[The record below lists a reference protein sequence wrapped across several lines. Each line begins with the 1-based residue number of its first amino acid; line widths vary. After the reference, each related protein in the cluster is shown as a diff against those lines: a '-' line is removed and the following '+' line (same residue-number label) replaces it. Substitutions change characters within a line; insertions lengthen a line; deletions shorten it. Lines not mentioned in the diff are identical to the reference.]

1 MPAGSRGDPGT
12 VSRRCPELHYT
23 CLKLLQSTRLPPPDL
38 RSYLTLPDDLGTPP
52 AGSFAEQPSR
62 VLLTGATGY
71 LGAYLLTALLER
83 SKATVVC
90 LVRTTDRQAG
100 LARLQAN
107 LARYELTV
115 DTSRIEILPGAIEEP
130 QLGVDDAT
138 WKTLAREID
147 VIVHSAANVNF
158 MPSLD
163 QIWPANVGGVLHLL
177 RLAAH
182 TRPKAVHLA
191 SSYSVFNEASYAGV
205 TRVMEEP
212 LVGDGVGFRVGYPQ
226 SKWVAERVT
235 DLACDRGWQV
245 ATHRFGLLWGDART
259 GRSKADDLMTQVVR
273 ACLVI
278 GKAQDLKFLMHVT
291 PVDFAAAA
299 MAEVALAPK
308 HANGYYHEVTEGP
321 ITWRDFVSGIQEQGH
336 SIAIVSKA
344 EWYDS
349 LRAALPSNRDLT
361 PLMLLGAQDPSASD
375 PNIFSMQFDAS
386 RLRAALA
393 GTGVECP
400 PLDRQLIGTYVNAM
414 ARGL

>member
-1 MPAGSRGDPGT
+1 MQT
-12 VSRRCPELHYT
+12 T
-23 CLKLLQSTRLPPPDL
+23 DL
-38 RSYLTLPDDLGTPP
+38 RAYLALPDDLGPP
-52 AGSFAEQPSR
+52 AAGPLAEQPAR

-83 SKATVVC
+83 SNATVVC
-90 LVRTTDRQAG
+90 LVRAADPQAG
-100 LARLQAN
+100 LARIQAN
-107 LARYELTV
+107 LARYELAA
-115 DTSRIEILPGAIEEP
+115 DASRIEVLPGAIEEP

-138 WKTLAREID
+138 WQALARDID

-182 TRPKAVHLA
+182 TRPKALHLA

-205 TRVMEEP
+205 DRVMEEP
-212 LVGDGVGFRVGYPQ
+212 LIGDGVGFRVGYPQ

-235 DLACDRGWQV
+235 DLACERGWSV
-245 ATHRFGLLWGDART
+245 ATHRLGLLWGDART

-278 GKAQDLKFLMHVT
+278 GKAQDLKFLMHIT

-299 MAEVALAPK
+299 MAEAALAPK

-321 ITWRDFVSGIQEQGH
+321 ITWREFVSGIQEQGH
-336 SIAIVSKA
+336 AIEIVSKA

-349 LRAALPSNRDLT
+349 LRAALPRHRDLT
-361 PLMLLGAQDPSASD
+361 PLMLLGAQDPLASD

-393 GTGVECP
+393 GTGVACP

-414 ARGL
+414 TRGL